1 METERVVILGGGFG
15 GLAAAQALRRAPVQI
30 TLVDRRNYHLFQPLL
45 YQVATGGLSPA
56 NIAAPLRSVFKRQKN
71 VQVLLGEVQDI
82 DLAER
87 RISYEDGDL
96 VYDWLVVATGSSH
109 HYFGNEQWE
118 AHAPGLKTIEDA
130 TEIRSRV
137 LVAFERAE
145 KETDPA
151 RIRQLL
157 RFVVVGGGPT
167 GVELAGT
174 LAEIANDTLKHEFR
188 SINPADAE
196 IILLEGGDRVLPSYP
211 GNLPSKAE
219 SQLKDLGVTVRTSAM
234 VTDMYDD
241 RVIVR
246 IDGNTETIDTYTV
259 LWGAGVKA
267 SPLGMLLTQKANL
280 QSDEMGRVPVEP
292 DLSLRGHSEVF
303 VIGDLARFEYSSEEP
318 LPGVAPVAIQQ
329 GKHCAKTIRNR
340 IRGKETSSFRY
351 RDLGTM
357 ATIGRHR
364 AVAVVG
370 SWRFSGYLAW
380 LMWLTIHLMYI
391 VEFQNRLLVLIQWA
405 WNYLTWNRSARLITN
420 SRSTDKSFRAERAN
434 TSASQSEPSQENNS
448 RLADTGTSGEPSRLC
463 E

>member
-1 METERVVILGGGFG
+1 METEHVVILGGGFG
-15 GLAAAQALRRAPVQI
+15 GIAVAQALRRVPVQI

-56 NIAAPLRSVFKRQKN
+56 NIAAPLRSIFKRQKN

-82 DLAER
+82 DLAAR
-87 RISYEDGDL
+87 HVYFNDGDL
-96 VYDWLVVATGSSH
+96 TYDWLVVATGSSH
-109 HYFGNEQWE
+109 HYFGNDQWE
-118 AHAPGLKTIEDA
+118 THAPGLKTIEDA

-137 LVAFERAE
+137 LMAFEQAE
-145 KETDPA
+145 KETDPL
-151 RIRQLL
+151 RVRQLL

-167 GVELAGT
+167 GVELAGA
-174 LAEIANDTLKHEFR
+174 LAEIARDTLKHEFR

-211 GNLPSKAE
+211 GQLPYKAE
-219 SQLKDLGVTVRTSAM
+219 SQLKDLRVTVRTSAM
-234 VTDMYDD
+234 VMDVQDD
-241 RVIVR
+241 RVIAR
-246 IDGNTETIDTYTV
+246 IDGKTEKIDTSTV

-267 SPLGMLLTQKANL
+267 SPLGELLAQKAGL
-280 QSDEMGRVPVEP
+280 QSDSMGRIPIGP
-292 DLSLRGHSEVF
+292 DLTVPGYPEVF
-303 VIGDLARFEYSSEEP
+303 VVGDLARFEHGSEGP

-340 IRGKETSSFRY
+340 IQGKETPSFRY
-351 RDLGTM
+351 RDWGTM

-391 VEFQNRLLVLIQWA
+391 VEFQNRLLVFIQWA
-405 WNYLTWNRSARLITN
+405 WHYLTWNRSARLITN
-420 SRSTDKSFRAERAN
+420 SRRATAPLSLTRTDRSTREPEQPREPN
-434 TSASQSEPSQENNS
+434 SQTTEIGLE
-448 RLADTGTSGEPSRLC
+448 A
-463 E
+463 